1 MKLKRFFLRHSLNFQ
16 KIKIR
21 TRNLEAEDFQKAYIV
36 VSRRL
41 YRIIHLR
48 NLVVFCLV
56 FVIFVFSMFISSFQ
70 RMEAYYNKDKPLAGG
85 TYAEGSLGKFSRISP
100 LYSGTNQNDEDAV
113 RLIFSGL
120 MKYGNGKN
128 LETDLASK
136 WRLSEDR
143 KTYTFEI
150 KKGVKWHDGVDF
162 SADDILFT
170 IETIQNPDTRSYL
183 YESWKGVKAEKTER
197 GEIKLS
203 LAEPSDSFLEN
214 TTLKILPKHILGK
227 IPPASMQTVD
237 FNTKPVGTG
246 PYKFGSLTKES
257 GREKLVLSMN
267 KDFYDKKPY
276 IEKVVLES
284 FLDEKELVDE
294 YNKKNIKGI
303 GNPTQELVKKFSG
316 TRGSDEHEYILP
328 RYVAMFFNVE
338 SDFLKEKNLRLAL
351 SQSVDRKQVLDKAV
365 DGQGLPAY
373 YPIAPSL
380 ASHTSVTVD
389 SKGDMAKANETLK
402 AASYTLENGQLKYQG
417 KDVTLKIASGDT
429 KELKSTTEI
438 IADNLKKMG
447 IKTEIKIENMNNLQ
461 KEYIRPRNYDILVIG
476 ENLGTTPDLFSFWHS
491 SQIADPGLN
500 FSKYK
505 DRKLDKYLEVSRKS
519 TNDAE
524 KQKKLEEVQKVIL
537 EEVPAVYLYNPY
549 YIFITSDKVKGI
561 RAGKLGAPSDRLES
575 IEDWYINADRVMID
589 G

>member
-1 MKLKRFFLRHSLNFQ
+1 M
-16 KIKIR
+16 
-21 TRNLEAEDFQKAYIV
+21 RNLEAEDFQKAYIV

-56 FVIFVFSMFISSFQ
+56 FLIAVFSMFISSFQ
-70 RMEAYYNKDKPLAGG
+70 KIEAYYNKDKPLSGG
-85 TYAEGSLGKFSRISP
+85 IYSEGNLGKFSRINP

-113 RLIFSGL
+113 RLIFSGF
-120 MKYGNGKN
+120 MKYGNDRK

-136 WRLSEDR
+136 WSLSEDR

-150 KKGVKWHDGVDF
+150 KKGVKWHDGTDF

-170 IETIQNPDTRSYL
+170 IETIQNPDTQSYL
-183 YESWKGVKAEKTER
+183 YESWKGVKAEKTEK
-197 GEIKLS
+197 GEIKLI

-227 IPPASMQTVD
+227 IPAASMQTVD
-237 FNTKPVGTG
+237 FNTKPIGTG
-246 PYKFGSLTKES
+246 PYKFNNLVKES
-257 GREKLVLSMN
+257 GREKLVLSTN

-276 IEKVVLES
+276 IEKIVLEN

-294 YNKKNIKGI
+294 YNKKNINGV

-316 TRGSDEHEYILP
+316 TRGNDIHEYILP

-338 SDFLKEKNLRLAL
+338 NDFLKEKNLRLAI
-351 SQSVDRKQVLDKAV
+351 SQSVDRKQVLEKAV
-365 DGQGLPAY
+365 DGKGLPAY

-380 ASHTSVTVD
+380 ASHTSITVD
-389 SKGDMAKANETLK
+389 SGGDMTKANETLK
-402 AASYTLENGQLKYQG
+402 TASYTLENGQLKYQG

-429 KELKSTTEI
+429 KELKVTAEI
-438 IADNLKKMG
+438 VAENLKKMG
-447 IKTEIKIENMNNLQ
+447 IKTEVKIENMNNLQ
-461 KEYIRPRNYDILVIG
+461 KDYVRPRNYDILIIG

-491 SQIADPGLN
+491 SQVVDPGLN

-505 DRKLDKYLEVSRKS
+505 NRKLDKFIEVSRKTTS
-519 TNDAE
+519 DTE
-524 KQKKLEEVQKVIL
+524 KTAKLEEVQKVIL
-537 EEVPAVYLYNPY
+537 EDVPAVYIYNPY
-549 YIFITSDKVKGI
+549 YMFITSDKVKGI
-561 RAGKLGAPSDRLES
+561 GEGKLGAPSDRLES
-575 IEDWYINADRVMID
+575 IENWYINADRVMID
-589 G
+589 E